1 VLEERYHGH
10 ILKTPTEVR
19 NARAYLTGNAGR
31 HIGLVGDDPYASK
44 WPLVQPTTFLMRRF
58 SMRELR

>member
-10 ILKTPTEVR
+10 ILKTPAEVR
-19 NARAYLTGNAGR
+19 NARAYLSNNAHH
-31 HIGLVGDDPYASK
+31 HIGVRGEDPYASK
-44 WPLVQPTTFLMRRF
+44 WPLVLPETFLMRRF